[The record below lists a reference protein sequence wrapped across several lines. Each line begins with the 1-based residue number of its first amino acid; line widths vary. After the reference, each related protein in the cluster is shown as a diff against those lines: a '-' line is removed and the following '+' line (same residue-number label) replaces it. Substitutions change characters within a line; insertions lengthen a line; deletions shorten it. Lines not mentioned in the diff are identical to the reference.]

1 MRLCNT
7 SFFHLTNSQNHVK
20 RYLIH
25 VIGNKISTTPAT
37 MNPKTEIECRYTNFL
52 DHTFVLYLKATSN
65 LYLNS
70 EEKIKNKDFSIFL
83 YLSNELK
90 SFI

>member
-1 MRLCNT
+1 M
-7 SFFHLTNSQNHVK
+7 SK
-20 RYLIH
+20 DYLIH
-25 VIGNKISTTPAT
+25 VIRNKISTTPAT

-52 DHTFVLYLKATSN
+52 DQTFVLYLKATSN

-70 EEKIKNKDFSIFL
+70 EEKKKNKDFSIFL

>member
-1 MRLCNT
+1 M
-7 SFFHLTNSQNHVK
+7 SK
-20 RYLIH
+20 DYLIH
-25 VIGNKISTTPAT
+25 VIRNKISTTPAT

-70 EEKIKNKDFSIFL
+70 EEKNKKIKIFQFF
-83 YLSNELK
+83 
-90 SFI
+90 FILVMN

>member
-1 MRLCNT
+1 M
-7 SFFHLTNSQNHVK
+7 SK
-20 RYLIH
+20 DYLIH
-25 VIGNKISTTPAT
+25 VIRNKISATPAT

-52 DHTFVLYLKATSN
+52 DQTFVLYLKATSN

-70 EEKIKNKDFSIFL
+70 EEKKKNKDFSIFL

-90 SFI
+90 IFI